1 MEGYTYSFIHLHTVI
16 CQTYDMHWV
25 LSASD
30 KMMNKLLYKKEIIV
44 LIQKFI
50 S

>member
-1 MEGYTYSFIHLHTVI
+1 
-16 CQTYDMHWV
+16 MHWV

-30 KMMNKLLYKKEIIV
+30 EMMNKLLYKKEIIV